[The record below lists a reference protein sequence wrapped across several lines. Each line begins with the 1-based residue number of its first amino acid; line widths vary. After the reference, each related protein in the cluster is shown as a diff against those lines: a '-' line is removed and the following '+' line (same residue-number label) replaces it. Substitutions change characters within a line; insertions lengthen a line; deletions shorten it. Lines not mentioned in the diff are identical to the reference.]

1 MIACDSVPKPSRGS
15 QSPSK
20 KDGQW
25 VSWDLTVAMARLR
38 KTSTGGDSGTAY
50 KGVMS
55 VQALS
60 PNLPGDILGIDEIS
74 TVTRTL
80 LLKMN
85 T

>member
-1 MIACDSVPKPSRGS
+1 MTESLSPQGVHSPHQSRMGRR
-15 QSPSK
+15 
-20 KDGQW
+20 
-25 VSWDLTVAMARLR
+25 VARHLTVAMARLG
-38 KTSTGGDSGTAY
+38 KTSTGGDPGTAH
-50 KGVMS
+50 KGVMN

-74 TVTRTL
+74 TVTRKV